1 MGKLTGYYAIY
12 NNKEYE
18 CNRHKDK
25 VELYSDIYE
34 NGFAKSPF
42 GIYYLE
48 LKKTDVERIYR
59 RSLVCKYKGDVF
71 AVKKKDKGRV
81 LLMSGPRS
89 YLLSDLGF
97 TRTDYDSFEKWIDIS
112 EAENIY
118 WEEEDFWGNGVKD
131 KLSIVVVGKKQYIQY

>member
-42 GIYYLE
+42 GRYYLE

-118 WEEEDFWGNGVKD
+118 WEEEDF
-131 KLSIVVVGKKQYIQY
+131 

>member
-1 MGKLTGYYAIY
+1 MGRLTGYYAIY

-18 CNRHKDK
+18 YSRDKDK
-25 VELYSDIYE
+25 IELYSNTPE
-34 NGFAKSPF
+34 NGFVKSPF
-42 GIYYLE
+42 GRYYLE
-48 LKKTDVERIYR
+48 LKKADVERIYR

-89 YLLSDLGF
+89 YLLSDLDF

-118 WEEEDFWGNGVKD
+118 WEEEDF
-131 KLSIVVVGKKQYIQY
+131 